1 VADRLDV
8 DATGRATWRSDA
20 RTVIGMLLIALLVGL
35 AVLNIIAWAAN
46 RGDDVRATR
55 QAVETIKPC
64 RP

>member
-55 QAVETIKPC
+55 QAVETLKPC

>member
-8 DATGRATWRSDA
+8 DAHGRATWRGDA
-20 RTVIGMLLIALLVGL
+20 RTVLGMAAIALLVGL
-35 AVLNIIAWAAN
+35 SIANIIAWAAN